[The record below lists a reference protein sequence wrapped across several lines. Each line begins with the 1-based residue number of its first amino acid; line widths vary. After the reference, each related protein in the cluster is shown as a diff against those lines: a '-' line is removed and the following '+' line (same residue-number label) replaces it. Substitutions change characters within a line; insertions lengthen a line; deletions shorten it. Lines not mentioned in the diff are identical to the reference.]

1 LVEPDELV
9 SRASGNGRVTDSEQM
24 VDGPSLGTAARM
36 PTFTA
41 TIDLT
46 ASATAAWQAGNVTPD
61 RSV

>member
-1 LVEPDELV
+1 M
-9 SRASGNGRVTDSEQM
+9 SRAGGNGRVTDSEQI

-46 ASATAAWQAGNVTPD
+46 ASGTAAWQAGNVTPD